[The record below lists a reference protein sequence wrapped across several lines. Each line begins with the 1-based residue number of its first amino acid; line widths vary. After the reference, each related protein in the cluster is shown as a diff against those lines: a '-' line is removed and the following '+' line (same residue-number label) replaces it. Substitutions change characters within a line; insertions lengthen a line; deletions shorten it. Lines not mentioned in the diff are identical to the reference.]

1 MDRPIIGI
9 TTGRRNL
16 QPKPDQRQTALMG
29 VPLEYVDCIV
39 AAGGAPLLLPRA
51 DEPDVVARVMT
62 TVDGLLLSGGGD
74 VGSLTY
80 GQQPHP
86 KACYQDP
93 IRDGME
99 IRATQLAVEAGL
111 PVLGI
116 CRGLQLLNVALGGTL
131 VQDIRS
137 EVPGAC
143 QHFAKERESFLAHTV
158 DIEPDSL
165 LARVWGPTSTAVNTW
180 HHQAAD
186 AIAEGLRTSA
196 RAPDGVVEALE
207 ADDGRPIL
215 AVQCHPEDC
224 AHEHPLFQKLF
235 DWLVAEAARA
245 APQPGEP
252 LTRRGGRG

>member
-1 MDRPIIGI
+1 MDKPIIGI

-39 AAGGAPLLLPRA
+39 AAGGAPLLLPRT
-51 DEPDVVARVMT
+51 DEPDVVARVMAA
-62 TVDGLLLSGGGD
+62 VDGLLLSGGGD

-80 GQQPHP
+80 GQQSHP

-93 IRDGME
+93 VRDRME
-99 IRATQLAVEAGL
+99 IQATRLAVEGGV

-131 VQDIRS
+131 VQDIKT
-137 EVPGAC
+137 ELPGAC
-143 QHFAKERESFLAHTV
+143 QHYTKERESFLAHTIDV
-158 DIEPDSL
+158 EPDSL
-165 LARVWGPTSTAVNTW
+165 LARVLGTTSTAVNTW

-186 AIAEGLRTSA
+186 EIADGLRVSA
-196 RAPDGVVEALE
+196 RAPDGVIEAIE
-207 ADDGRPIL
+207 AADSRPIL

-235 DWLVAEAARA
+235 DWLVAEAKTTAS
-245 APQPGEP
+245 Q
-252 LTRRGGRG
+252 RR